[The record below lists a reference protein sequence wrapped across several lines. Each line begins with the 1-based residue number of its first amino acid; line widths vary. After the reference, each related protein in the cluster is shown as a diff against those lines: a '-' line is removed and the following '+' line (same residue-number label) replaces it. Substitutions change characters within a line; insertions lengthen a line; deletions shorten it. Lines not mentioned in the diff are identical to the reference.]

1 MKPDL
6 TIIRKKRIFSEE
18 FKRSLVKDFESG
30 RYSVPQLEKLFKV
43 NNVSIYKWIYKYST
57 FNDKSIRI
65 IEMKESSTN
74 KIKELE
80 DKVKELERAVGQ
92 KQLYI
97 DYMEKMMAIAKDE
110 LGIDVKKN
118 FDTPQ
123 SVGSS
128 KTKKK

>member
-1 MKPDL
+1 MKTSL
-6 TIIRKKRIFSEE
+6 ATIRKKRLFSEE
-18 FKRSLVKDFESG
+18 FKRSIVNDFESG
-30 RYSVPQLEKLFKV
+30 RYSVLQLEKLYKV
-43 NNVSIYKWIYKYST
+43 SNNLIYRWIYKYST

-80 DKVKELERAVGQ
+80 DKVKELERVVGQ

-97 DYMEKMMAIAKDE
+97 DYMEKMVEIAKKE
-110 LGIDVKKN
+110 LGLDIKKN
-118 FDTPQ
+118 FNTPQ
-123 SVGSS
+123 SVGSD

>member
-1 MKPDL
+1 MKTNL
-6 TIIRKKRIFSEE
+6 QVIRKHRRFSEE
-18 FKRSLVKDFESG
+18 FKRSIVKEFESG
-30 RYSVPQLEKLFKV
+30 RFSVIQLEKLH
-43 NNVSIYKWIYKYST
+43 NIANTIIYNWIYKYST

-80 DKVKELERAVGQ
+80 KKVKELERVVGQ

-97 DYMEKMMAIAKDE
+97 EYVEKMMEIAKDE
-110 LGIDVKKN
+110 LGIDIKKN

-123 SVGSS
+123 SVGSD

>member
-1 MKPDL
+1 MKTNL
-6 TIIRKKRIFSEE
+6 ATIRKKRLFSEE
-18 FKRSLVKDFESG
+18 FKRSIVNDFESG
-30 RYSVPQLEKLFKV
+30 RHSVLQLEKLYKV
-43 NNVSIYKWIYKYST
+43 SNNLIYRWIYKYST

-80 DKVKELERAVGQ
+80 DKVKELERVVGQ

-97 DYMEKMMAIAKDE
+97 DYMEKMAEIAKKE
-110 LGIDVKKN
+110 LGLDIKKN
-118 FDTPQ
+118 FNTPQ
-123 SVGSS
+123 SVGSD